1 MTTIKY
7 TPDPN
12 STPQMSEAEE
22 ARLASLSDE
31 EIDYSDIE
39 ELDDEFW
46 EKAEMVSPDL
56 TQPITLRVKQSV
68 LQYFQAKG
76 KKGYQSRM
84 NAVLESYVKAQ
95 QNRWCLN
102 FLGNEA

>member
-1 MTTIKY
+1 MKTVKY

-12 STPQMSEAEE
+12 QKPQLSQAEE

-46 EKAEMVSPDL
+46 EKAEIVSPDL
-56 TQPITLRVKQSV
+56 TQPITFNWLRVFSKLDPTFERQ
-68 LQYFQAKG
+68 
-76 KKGYQSRM
+76 R
-84 NAVLESYVKAQ
+84 
-95 QNRWCLN
+95 
-102 FLGNEA
+102 

>member
-1 MTTIKY
+1 MKTVKY

-12 STPQMSEAEE
+12 QKPQLSQAEE

-46 EKAEMVSPDL
+46 EKAEIVSPEI
-56 TQPITLRVKQSV
+56 TQPIALRVKQ
-68 LQYFQAKG
+68 
-76 KKGYQSRM
+76 
-84 NAVLESYVKAQ
+84 
-95 QNRWCLN
+95 
-102 FLGNEA
+102 

>member
-12 STPQMSEAEE
+12 QKPELSEAEE
-22 ARLASLSDE
+22 ARLASLSDD

-56 TQPITLRVKQSV
+56 TRPITLRLKESV

-76 KKGYQSRM
+76 KKG
-84 NAVLESYVKAQ
+84 
-95 QNRWCLN
+95 
-102 FLGNEA
+102 

>member
-1 MTTIKY
+1 MKIVKY
-7 TPDPN
+7 TPEPN
-12 STPQMSEAEE
+12 QKPQLSKAEE

-46 EKAEMVSPDL
+46 EKAKIVSPDL

-68 LQYFQAKG
+68 LQYFQAQG

-95 QNRWCLN
+95 QNKR
-102 FLGNEA
+102 GDV